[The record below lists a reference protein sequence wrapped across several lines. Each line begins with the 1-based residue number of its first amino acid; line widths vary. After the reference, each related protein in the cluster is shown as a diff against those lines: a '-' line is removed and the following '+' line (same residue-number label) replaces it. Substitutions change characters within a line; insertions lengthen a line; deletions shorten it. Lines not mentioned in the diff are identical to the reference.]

1 MKHTKQITAPHQ
13 QERGNSRRLVSVVKL
28 GIAAAALAI
37 LPLSPAVA
45 DQRTANNGSTEARSE
60 AIKPKS
66 VSFMNGD
73 IKMAGHLYL
82 PHGFKARDRYPAIV
96 VVHPA
101 GGVKEQTAGLYAR
114 NMAEQGFVALAYD
127 ASHQGESG
135 GQPRFLEDP
144 ASRVEDIRS
153 AVDYLTTLA
162 YVDPNRIG
170 GLGICAG
177 SGYTIKAATLDRR
190 IKAAAT
196 VSAFDMG
203 AGFRKGWEGTAPVS
217 AQIATLEAVAAQRS
231 AEARGAKPKY
241 VEYVPEIVDSTTH
254 RDMREAH
261 EYYRKSANRHPNS
274 PNKMLFT
281 SIDKIFGFTAFDQV
295 DTLLTQ
301 PLLVIAGSA
310 AGSLWHSRE
319 LHAKAKGQKELF
331 IIDGA
336 THMDLYAGEHVE
348 PAVNKLSPF
357 FKRNL

>member
-1 MKHTKQITAPHQ
+1 MKHTKETTAPHQ

-45 DQRTANNGSTEARSE
+45 DQRTPNHGSTEARRE
-60 AIKPKS
+60 TIKPKS

-82 PHGFKARDRYPAIV
+82 PNGFKASEQYPEIV

-101 GGVKEQTAGLYAR
+101 GGVKEQTAGLYAG

-144 ASRVEDIRS
+144 AARVEDIRS
-153 AVDYLTTLA
+153 AVDYLPRSRTWT
-162 YVDPNRIG
+162 RIG
-170 GLGICAG
+170 L
-177 SGYTIKAATLDRR
+177 AA
-190 IKAAAT
+190 
-196 VSAFDMG
+196 SA
-203 AGFRKGWEGTAPVS
+203 S
-217 AQIATLEAVAAQRS
+217 
-231 AEARGAKPKY
+231 
-241 VEYVPEIVDSTTH
+241 
-254 RDMREAH
+254 
-261 EYYRKSANRHPNS
+261 
-274 PNKMLFT
+274 
-281 SIDKIFGFTAFDQV
+281 
-295 DTLLTQ
+295 

-310 AGSLWHSRE
+310 AGSLWHSQE
-319 LHAKAKGQKELF
+319 LHARAKGQKELF

-336 THMDLYAGEHVE
+336 THMDLYVGEHVE
-348 PAVNKLSPF
+348 PAVNKLSHF